1 MILLCWE
8 NSENATQKAI
18 RINKFSRVK
27 GYKINIQKFD
37 PFLYTNNKLSK
48 TETKKKPFIIASK
61 RIRYVG
67 VTRIY
72 T

>member
-1 MILLCWE
+1 MILCWE
-8 NSENATQKAI
+8 NSKNATQKAI

-37 PFLYTNNKLSK
+37 PFPYTNHKLS
-48 TETKKKPFIIASK
+48 EREIKKNPFIIASK

>member
-8 NSENATQKAI
+8 NSENATPKAI

-48 TETKKKPFIIASK
+48 RETKKKPFIIASK